1 MKPNMMNA
9 KRTLSDEE
17 IDNLARTYAGLI
29 HMDNEDPS
37 PNVPTIM
44 ARIGGAIREAFNRY
58 DELNKS

>member
-1 MKPNMMNA
+1 MKPNLMNA

-29 HMDNEDPS
+29 VMDNADPS

-44 ARIGGAIREAFNRY
+44 GRIGQAIREAFNRY